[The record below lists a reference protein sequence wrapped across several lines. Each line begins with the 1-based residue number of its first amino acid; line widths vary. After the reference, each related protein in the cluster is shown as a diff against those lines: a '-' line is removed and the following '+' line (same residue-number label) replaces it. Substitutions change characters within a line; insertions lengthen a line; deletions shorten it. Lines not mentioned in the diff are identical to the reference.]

1 MAETNNNLQ
10 NTTKETPV
18 ASKKEE
24 STSWWDNMFS
34 EKEPTEAAKKQ
45 MENIFTQQEQ
55 ELALVISEYK
65 QGKTDIVGKSNQ
77 QKAELLADVSKTL
90 ATLNNNRD
98 INGIQNEYQSVA
110 VAAYENLEA
119 KITGTKETVD
129 FNDTELYPEF
139 IEKAIANLEKFK
151 QELSAVSIESIQTE
165 SEEVKESTHLSD
177 ESNNNSNISNNLS
190 DNKNKDINQKLID
203 VKIANQEKK
212 DKVDDFKTKNLDE
225 MKQMNDEYIT
235 NHTES
240 LEEKLSSTTDAEMKK
255 KIERLLSSY
264 MSVQEL
270 IKSTRTSS
278 ENSSESQKKEQE
290 VSIYENNL
298 YALNKKTEQI
308 QGTKT
313 VEETVEEPTPAIIT
327 PATSTPT
334 VTVESIPNEILPP
347 KDFFED
353 IKFSEKKGVWP
364 TRERET
370 AVNEIKKIN
379 NTTELSNA
387 LQPLLEK
394 KNYTVNDIL
403 LVQIALTKL
412 GYNPGVIDGVYKD
425 SKEKTSNTIKAV
437 KEFQEESGLARK
449 GHANGQIGPKTIGKM
464 IEVLRVKE
472 MEVPIETPEN
482 TPLEIQTTTPE
493 NTPEDTTENTPED
506 TTENTPEDTTENTPE
521 DTTEEGGLTTT
532 TTELGNETT
541 ILTTGEITPLNRTEK
556 QGREQFEKEQGNN
569 LTKDETTGEY
579 TGSSKTRWE
588 NSPYNPKSKKAEEYR
603 VMALNNLFTAGGDS
617 AKKALNYMS
626 EHPED
631 PAVVRLDAI
640 IKEINDSEQK
650 STIAPLSNDTE
661 PVEALPVKEEEVTIP
676 EVKKPIESPTPEV
689 VPSVN
694 TSMKNTTPESRGVT
708 LEDFKALQLKVY
720 DQISFETNTGTI
732 RTGVYQMISKTAVG
746 TEIKFRDEYD
756 LRSFFLEDMKPGTLK
771 KIKR

>member
-10 NTTKETPV
+10 DTTKETPV

-24 STSWWDNMFS
+24 STSWWNNIFS
-34 EKEPTEAAKKQ
+34 EKESTEAVKKQ
-45 MENIFTQQEQ
+45 MEDIFTQQEQ
-55 ELALVISEYK
+55 ELTLVISEYK

-77 QKAELLADVSKTL
+77 QKAKLLADVSKTL

-110 VAAYENLEA
+110 VTAYENLEA
-119 KITGTKETVD
+119 KITGTKETID
-129 FNDTELYPEF
+129 FNDTKLYPEF

-151 QELSAVSIESIQTE
+151 QELSAASVEDTQEESGNE
-165 SEEVKESTHLSD
+165 KESTHLSD
-177 ESNNNSNISNNLS
+177 ESTNDSNVSKNLS
-190 DNKNKDINQKLID
+190 DNKNEDINQKLID

-212 DKVDDFKTKNLDE
+212 VKVDDFKTKNLDE

-235 NHTES
+235 NDTGS
-240 LEEKLSSTTDAEMKK
+240 LKEKLSTLNSTTDAEMKK
-255 KIERLLSSY
+255 KVERLLSSY

-278 ENSSESQKKEQE
+278 KNSSELQKKEQE

-308 QGTKT
+308 RGTKT
-313 VEETVEEPTPAIIT
+313 VEKTVEETAPAIIT
-327 PATSTPT
+327 PVTSAPT
-334 VTVESIPNEILPP
+334 VTVESIPDEILPP

-353 IKFSEKKGVWP
+353 IKFSEKKWVWP

-437 KEFQEESGLARK
+437 KEFQEKSGLARK
-449 GHANGQIGPKTIGKM
+449 GHANGQIGPKTIGK
-464 IEVLRVKE
+464 ILEVLRVKE
-472 MEVPIETPEN
+472 MEAPIKTPEEA
-482 TPLEIQTTTPE
+482 PIEIQTTTP
-493 NTPEDTTENTPED
+493 
-506 TTENTPEDTTENTPE
+506 ENTPE

-532 TTELGNETT
+532 TTQEWNGTT

-556 QGREQFEKEQGNN
+556 QGREQFEKEQG
-569 LTKDETTGEY
+569 
-579 TGSSKTRWE
+579 
-588 NSPYNPKSKKAEEYR
+588 
-603 VMALNNLFTAGGDS
+603 
-617 AKKALNYMS
+617 
-626 EHPED
+626 
-631 PAVVRLDAI
+631 
-640 IKEINDSEQK
+640 
-650 STIAPLSNDTE
+650 
-661 PVEALPVKEEEVTIP
+661 VE
-676 EVKKPIESPTPEV
+676 KPIENPTPEV
-689 VPSVN
+689 IPSVN
-694 TSMKNTTPESRGVT
+694 TSMKNTIPESRWVT
-708 LEDFKALQLKVY
+708 LEDFKALQLKTF
-720 DQISFETNTGTI
+720 DQISFETNTWTI

-771 KIKR
+771 KIQR